1 MNRPNQTSEPI
12 PEVPVA
18 PLGASLSG
26 LDRSGHL
33 TVLGLDR
40 YRLGEANAAAREAA
54 ERHLATCALCAGIY
68 AELQAEDAVLPIPLP
83 PAAVRRAAQAPK
95 IARRIGPSA
104 VVVSLLAMA
113 AVALLVARS
122 LSDGSDAPVLSF
134 DPAAA
139 PDRVQARGGPL
150 ELAVYIH
157 DGTTSRAV
165 DSGAVIRRGDRAR
178 FQVLLSHGAFLMVGG
193 MDDRGDVYAGYPQ
206 EDEASAV
213 YVPKTDGF
221 LQLPTA
227 IEFDEIPG
235 DEHLFAMVCDH
246 PFGFAEFAPVMRSL
260 AGLVTSREA
269 PVGCSI
275 ERVDLKKQPTF

>member
-1 MNRPNQTSEPI
+1 MNRLNQTSEPI

-68 AELQAEDAVLPIPLP
+68 AELQAEDAALPIPFP
-83 PAAVRRAAQAPK
+83 PAGVRRAAAAPK
-95 IARRIGPSA
+95 VARRIGPSA

-113 AVALLVARS
+113 AVALLVARPWA
-122 LSDGSDAPVLSF
+122 DAPVLSF
-134 DPAAA
+134 DPAAH
-139 PDRVQARGGPL
+139 DRVQARGGPL

-165 DSGAVIRRGDRAR
+165 DSGAVIHRGDRAR

-206 EDEASAV
+206 EDDASAV

-227 IEFDEIPG
+227 IEFDAIPG

-246 PFGFAEFAPVMRSL
+246 PFGFKEFESVMQSL
-260 AGLVTSREA
+260 SGLVTSREA

-275 ERVDLKKQPTF
+275 ERVDLKKQETF